1 MNHSGNF
8 SRTIKKPGFFSELK
22 IIAGILVLTLI
33 LWQLV
38 LGASAARASVDPVA
52 ITTLRQVV
60 PLDFLAPTWQG
71 NIRRWSPE
79 IHSISQKYGIDPDL
93 IAAVV
98 EAESHGDPIAESHVG
113 AVGLMGVMPT
123 GPGFEWRPTKEELRD
138 PLTNLD
144 WGTAILTDILRQ
156 SGGDI
161 SAALAAYNGGWE
173 QTDIPVTQ
181 QYAAQVLN
189 YYGKAVAARSGV
201 APEIATE
208 WSIAVEINR
217 GYIPSET
224 LLLGREP
231 FSGLRTYGEP
241 MLFRD
246 VDSMGRAFY
255 IRAYAVPVALR
266 VPLEEATAPFGAS
279 DVVEPMMMARLG
291 LEEPQKVATSNP
303 HVLLA
308 CLPSLRRLR
317 GRLSTRWYAPSG
329 CPASVRSD

>member
-1 MNHSGNF
+1 MMVQL
-8 SRTIKKPGFFSELK
+8 KKIVAASLMLALIPVQL
-22 IIAGILVLTLI
+22 LV
-33 LWQLV
+33 V
-38 LGASAARASVDPVA
+38 NSPVA
-52 ITTLRQVV
+52 IVADAGVNSTLLQVAAF
-60 PLDFLAPTWQG
+60 DILAPTWRG

-79 IHSISQKYGIDPDL
+79 IHTVSQKYGIDPDL

-98 EAESHGDPIAESHVG
+98 EAESHGDPVAESHVG

-123 GPGFEWRPTKEELRD
+123 GPGFEWRPTREELRD
-138 PLTNLD
+138 PFTNLD

-161 SAALAAYNGGWE
+161 SAALAAYNGGWR

-181 QYAAQVLN
+181 NYAAQVLN
-189 YYGKAVAARSGV
+189 YYGQAVAARSGV
-201 APEIATE
+201 SPEIATE

-224 LLLGREP
+224 LLVGKEP
-231 FSGLRTYGEP
+231 VSGLRTYGGH

-255 IRAYAVPVALR
+255 IRAYAVPVGLR
-266 VPLEEATAPFGAS
+266 VPLEEAPATLGPS
-279 DVVEPMMMARLG
+279 DRVEPIIMARLG
-291 LEEPQKVATSNP
+291 LGEPEKIATSNA

-329 CPASVRSD
+329 CPAAVRPED